1 MHLVLLTRLL
11 TSHILLQWVVH
22 NLACAWN
29 QLLTHHIWRNL
40 AHLHCLQRLEL
51 VHAVLHHHRI
61 QFGILDLHG
70 SLLGLKARLL
80 PPHLL
85 LQHLAWL
92 AHELALLHRISH
104 FHSHNFLDLRLLVGM
119 NTSLYI
125 VVELFALII
134 RELVQVELQ
143 LLLDLRLR
151 AEELLDNWND
161 ASHLV
166 HVQQRNPVDDAL
178 SVLHPK
184 ALTVVNFE

>member
-1 MHLVLLTRLL
+1 M
-11 TSHILLQWVVH
+11 
-22 NLACAWN
+22 
-29 QLLTHHIWRNL
+29 
-40 AHLHCLQRLEL
+40 
-51 VHAVLHHHRI
+51 
-61 QFGILDLHG
+61 DLHG

-80 PPHLL
+80 PHHLL

-125 VVELFALII
+125 VVELFALVI